1 MKNFKFKQKQ
11 QGVALAVG
19 MILLL
24 IISIIGVTSMKSAIL
39 QDKMAGGLK
48 NRELADAAALSL
60 LVEAEKFIYDYHLNS
75 NSVVL
80 GVGSQYIVEPRS
92 DISKSFRANRDL
104 SSGYELIGNSI
115 NTELGGVLKLEPRFI
130 IEATHELA
138 ISSTGSTPFGQTQ
151 ASYNDGGSAGDAS
164 SGGSDVNSKL
174 YTFRIISKATD
185 TTGHVFSAFES
196 VMTVKTR

>member
-1 MKNFKFKQKQ
+1 MKNFKYKGKQ
-11 QGVALAVG
+11 QGIALAVG

-39 QDKMAGGLK
+39 QEKMAAGLK

-60 LVEAEKFIYDYHLNS
+60 MVEAEKFVYDYHIAS

-80 GVGSQYIVEPRS
+80 GSGGQYIEEPRS
-92 DISKSFRANRDL
+92 DVSEYFRKTRALDT
-104 SSGYELIGNSI
+104 GYSLNTSI
-115 NTELGGVLKLEPRFI
+115 NSQFGGILKYEPRFI

-138 ISSTGSTPFGQTQ
+138 NNSSGATAFGTTEAEQDGST
-151 ASYNDGGSAGDAS
+151 AGDAS
-164 SGGSDVNSKL
+164 RGGGELTSRL
-174 YTFRIISKATD
+174 YTFRIVSKATD

-196 VMTVKTR
+196 VMTVKIR